1 MGRSPLSV
9 HEPSE
14 ISYVQFD
21 YGGSIS
27 VRIAEQDY
35 KRYSRKF
42 TFDLLCR
49 SMESVL
55 RKFLEYYLNN
65 EEDRIL
71 VELK

>member
-27 VRIAEQDY
+27 VRIAQKDY
-35 KRYSRKF
+35 IRFSRKF
-42 TFDLLCR
+42 TFDLLCG
-49 SMESVL
+49 SMEGVF
-55 RKFLEYYLNN
+55 RRFLEYYINN

-71 VELK
+71 IELK